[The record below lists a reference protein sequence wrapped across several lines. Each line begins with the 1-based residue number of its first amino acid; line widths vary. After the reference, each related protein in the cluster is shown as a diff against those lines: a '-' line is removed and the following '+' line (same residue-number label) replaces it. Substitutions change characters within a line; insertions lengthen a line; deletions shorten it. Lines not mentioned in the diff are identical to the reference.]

1 MPEPSAIL
9 EGLRI
14 VSNRFAFLA
23 IGWHV
28 VLVAV
33 FILLLAGWRPSRRL
47 AAVALAL
54 PLLSVAVMAFSGGNP
69 FNGLMFIILAVVLG
83 LLGAKLP
90 RETSVSAKGWVL
102 AAGAIM
108 AAFGFLYPHFL
119 EGYAW
124 TRYLYAAPTGLIP
137 CPTLS
142 VVVGLALLGRGFGGR
157 AYAIV
162 LAAFGLFY
170 GLFGVFRLGVTIDSV
185 LFLGAAALLIQA
197 LGTKGSQAATPA
209 QTNP

>member
-9 EGLRI
+9 EGLAT
-14 VSNRFAFLA
+14 VSNRFAVLA
-23 IGWHV
+23 MGWHA
-28 VLVAV
+28 VLIAV
-33 FILLLAGWRPSRRL
+33 FVLLLTGWRPSRRL

-54 PLLSVAVMAFSGGNP
+54 PLLSVAVMAFAGGNP
-69 FNGLMFIILAVVLG
+69 FNGLMFVVLAVVLG

-90 RETSVSAKGWVL
+90 RETFASAKGWAL

-108 AAFGFLYPHFL
+108 AAFGFFYPHFL
-119 EGYAW
+119 QGYSW
-124 TRYLYAAPTGLIP
+124 TRYLYAAPMGLIP

-142 VVVGLALLGRGFGGR
+142 VVIGLTFIGRGFGSR

-170 GLFGVFRLGVTIDSV
+170 GLFGVFRLGVRIDVV
-185 LFLGAAALLIQA
+185 LFLGAAALLIRE
-197 LGTKGSQAATPA
+197 LGTKGNKAATPA
-209 QTNP
+209 PTNP